1 MTVKTNDLP
10 TSNLNINE
18 IEQNTPPNS
27 HELGSGKEGE
37 SNEIPVN
44 FYIIKLVSRLLEMA
58 DEDYS
63 LLTPIDRET
72 LRDVLACGSIAKVA
86 KKQHQSESN
95 IRIKTNKAID
105 ALNKQ
110 MKVWQAPHQ
119 RLMEQGKLIQVLSK
133 ALDNEKKNRE
143 LVKKLTD
150 MLDVQAHKYSMLEA
164 ENRALKQ
171 EIINLKTERPLMDS
185 QSLNS
190 YVKADEKTTRMLR
203 HTLEEIKISS
213 KLANKL
219 KAYNVETVYDLV
231 RYNRGTALSSQN
243 HQRHRSAEDH
253 PSSEK
258 DGPHPRNRC
267 PLGRSL
273 TRVLYQE
280 RMKLLKKMRFKWRIK
295 QKRKSKGFGMRY
307 LCFRQRML
315 L

>member
-1 MTVKTNDLP
+1 
-10 TSNLNINE
+10 
-18 IEQNTPPNS
+18 
-27 HELGSGKEGE
+27 
-37 SNEIPVN
+37 
-44 FYIIKLVSRLLEMA
+44 MA

-86 KKQHQSESN
+86 KKQHQSEAN

-133 ALDNEKKNRE
+133 ALENEKKNRE

-171 EIINLKTERPLMDS
+171 EIINLKAERPLMDS

-231 RYNRGTALSSQN
+231 KYSEEQLS
-243 HQRHRSAEDH
+243 RLRIISATDLL
-253 PSSEK
+253 
-258 DGPHPRNRC
+258 RIN
-267 PLGRSL
+267 
-273 TRVLYQE
+273 QA
-280 RMKLLKKMRFKWRIK
+280 LKKTGLTLGTDVRWVEASQEYYIK
-295 QKRKSKGFGMRY
+295 R
-307 LCFRQRML
+307 
-315 L
+315 

>member
-1 MTVKTNDLP
+1 MTVNVKDLP
-10 TSNLNINE
+10 IYNLKINE

-27 HELGSGKEGE
+27 LELEKGKLGRLAHKVC
-37 SNEIPVN
+37 PQ
-44 FYIIKLVSRLLEMA
+44 FIKVVSRLLEMA

-133 ALDNEKKNRE
+133 ALEKEKKNRE

-190 YVKADEKTTRMLR
+190 YIKADEKTTRMLR
-203 HTLEEIKISS
+203 HTLEEIKIPS

-231 RYNRGTALSSQN
+231 RYNEEQLSRLRIISATDL
-243 HQRHRSAEDH
+243 QRINQA
-253 PSSEK
+253 
-258 DGPHPRNRC
+258 
-267 PLGRSL
+267 
-273 TRVLYQE
+273 
-280 RMKLLKKMRFKWRIK
+280 LKKTGLTLGTDVRWVEAAQEYYIK
-295 QKRKSKGFGMRY
+295 KLNMNST
-307 LCFRQRML
+307 
-315 L
+315 

>member
-1 MTVKTNDLP
+1 MTVNVKDFP
-10 TSNLNINE
+10 IYNLKINE

-27 HELGSGKEGE
+27 LELEKGKLGRTAHKVC
-37 SNEIPVN
+37 PQ
-44 FYIIKLVSRLLEMA
+44 FIKVVSRLLEMA

-133 ALDNEKKNRE
+133 ALEKEKKNRE

-164 ENRALKQ
+164 ENRALKD
-171 EIINLKTERPLMDS
+171 EITNLKAERPLMDY
-185 QSLNS
+185 QSS
-190 YVKADEKTTRMLR
+190 TTMVKADEKTKRTLR
-203 HTLEEIKISS
+203 LFLGEIKIPQ
-213 KLANKL
+213 KIANKL
-219 KAYNVETVYDLV
+219 KDYNIETVYDLV
-231 RYNRGTALSSQN
+231 RYNEDQLSRLGIISKAELQRINKGLEKTGLTLGTDVRWVEASQ
-243 HQRHRSAEDH
+243 E
-253 PSSEK
+253 
-258 DGPHPRNRC
+258 
-267 PLGRSL
+267 
-273 TRVLYQE
+273 YYI
-280 RMKLLKKMRFKWRIK
+280 KK
-295 QKRKSKGFGMRY
+295 
-307 LCFRQRML
+307 
-315 L
+315 

>member
-1 MTVKTNDLP
+1 
-10 TSNLNINE
+10 
-18 IEQNTPPNS
+18 
-27 HELGSGKEGE
+27 
-37 SNEIPVN
+37 
-44 FYIIKLVSRLLEMA
+44 MA

-86 KKQHQSESN
+86 KKLHQSESN

-133 ALDNEKKNRE
+133 ALENEKKNRE

-171 EIINLKTERPLMDS
+171 EIINLKAERPLMDS

-203 HTLEEIKISS
+203 HTLEEIRISS

-231 RYNRGTALSSQN
+231 KYSEEQLSRLRIISATDL
-243 HQRHRSAEDH
+243 QRINQA
-253 PSSEK
+253 
-258 DGPHPRNRC
+258 
-267 PLGRSL
+267 
-273 TRVLYQE
+273 
-280 RMKLLKKMRFKWRIK
+280 LKKTGLTLGTDVRWVEASQEYYIK
-295 QKRKSKGFGMRY
+295 KE
-307 LCFRQRML
+307 
-315 L
+315 